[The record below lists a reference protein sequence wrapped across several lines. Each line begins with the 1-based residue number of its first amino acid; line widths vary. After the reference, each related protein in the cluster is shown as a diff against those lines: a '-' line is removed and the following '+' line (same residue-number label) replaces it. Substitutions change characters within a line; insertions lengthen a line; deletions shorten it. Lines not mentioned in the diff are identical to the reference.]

1 MRNVKLI
8 QSTVLKWQPHKETC
22 IDVLREFKKC
32 LKGLWR
38 IYLRSNKVNNTSCNE
53 IGLQT
58 AEIMI
63 KKQLKP
69 SSFDNF
75 FRFRKMSALTS

>member
-1 MRNVKLI
+1 MV

-38 IYLRSNKVNNTSCNE
+38 IYLRGNKVNNTSCNE

-58 AEIMI
+58 AEIMM
-63 KKQLKP
+63 KKNSQNIAVLII
-69 SSFDNF
+69 SLSFG
-75 FRFRKMSALTS
+75 MSALTS